1 MEKIYLI
8 SEMVQWK
15 QDFFRDMYGEDI
27 YGISKDG
34 TILYSNNN
42 KKISDRIY
50 YTYLAKE
57 EPVE

>member
-8 SEMVQWK
+8 SEMVDWK
-15 QDFFRDMYGEDI
+15 QDFFKDMYGEDI

-34 TILYSNNN
+34 SILYNTDS
-42 KKISDRIY
+42 KKISDRVY

-57 EPVE
+57 ETVK